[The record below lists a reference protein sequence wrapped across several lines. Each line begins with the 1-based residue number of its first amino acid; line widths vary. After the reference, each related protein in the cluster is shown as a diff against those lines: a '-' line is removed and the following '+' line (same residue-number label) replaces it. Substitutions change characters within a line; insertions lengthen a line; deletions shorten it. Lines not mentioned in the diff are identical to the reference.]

1 MLKLAMDLPKSK
13 NIAAYVF
20 YKTYIAYSTM
30 YTISSSTLI
39 QESITLQN
47 WRKVV
52 LLSDSLKTPR
62 GNRTLIL
69 WFVAI

>member
-20 YKTYIAYSTM
+20 YKTYITYSTM

-39 QESITLQN
+39 QESITFQR
-47 WRKVV
+47 WRKVI
-52 LLSDSLKTPR
+52 LLSDSLKLREGIEPSFY
-62 GNRTLIL
+62 GS
-69 WFVAI
+69 